1 MPIIN
6 LDGSVQVEYV
16 IPEDID
22 SKIPEAFYPAMA
34 GELCAIFGP
43 RVFEKIS
50 VVEYDEENDE
60 VYMDEDCAYY
70 DLSSSTGGWVEA
82 FKATCEKLDMM
93 WLLEYWN
100 TLEWYDS
107 DIFDGIIE
115 DRIIDKFIESED
127 SHCNAY
133 YRFLVEKGR

>member
-1 MPIIN
+1 
-6 LDGSVQVEYV
+6 
-16 IPEDID
+16 
-22 SKIPEAFYPAMA
+22 
-34 GELCAIFGP
+34 
-43 RVFEKIS
+43 
-50 VVEYDEENDE
+50 
-60 VYMDEDCAYY
+60 
-70 DLSSSTGGWVEA
+70 
-82 FKATCEKLDMM
+82 MM